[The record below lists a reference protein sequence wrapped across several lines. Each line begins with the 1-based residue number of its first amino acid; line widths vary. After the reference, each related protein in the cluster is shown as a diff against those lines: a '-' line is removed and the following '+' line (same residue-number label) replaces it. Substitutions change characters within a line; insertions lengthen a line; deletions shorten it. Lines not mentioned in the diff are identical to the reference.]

1 MTVALRI
8 GVLALQ
14 GDVANHLRMLAVAGA
29 DEAVMVRRP
38 AELAAV
44 DALVVPGGESSV
56 IDKLARRVGLFDSL
70 SARIAAGMPVL
81 GTCAGLIMLADQVEG
96 AIDGQRSLGGIDM
109 VARRNAFGRQ
119 VDSFEVDLIVAG
131 LDAPFRAVFIRAPWV
146 ARVGPSVEVLA
157 EVTGPDGRPHPVAVR
172 QGALM
177 ATAFHPELTADAR
190 LHRAFVEL
198 ARLAATGGAV

>member
-1 MTVALRI
+1 MTAALRV

-14 GDVANHLRMLAVAGA
+14 GDVANHLQMLALAGA
-29 DEAVMVRRP
+29 DEVVTVRRP

-56 IDKLARRVGLFDSL
+56 IDKLARRVGLFDPL
-70 SARIAAGMPVL
+70 RARIAAGMPVL
-81 GTCAGLIMLADQVEG
+81 GTCAGLIMLADRVEG

-119 VDSFEVDLIVAG
+119 VDSFEVDLTVAG
-131 LDAPFRAVFIRAPWV
+131 LDEPFRAVFIRAPWV
-146 ARVGPSVEVLA
+146 AQVGPSVQVLA
-157 EVTGPDGRPHPVAVR
+157 AVTAPDGRTHPVAVR

-177 ATAFHPELTADAR
+177 ATAFHPELTADSR
-190 LHRAFVEL
+190 LHRAFVQL
-198 ARLAATGGAV
+198 AGLAATGGAV

>member
-70 SARIAAGMPVL
+70 SARIAAGMPVAL
-81 GTCAGLIMLADQVEG
+81 KG
-96 AIDGQRSLGGIDM
+96 
-109 VARRNAFGRQ
+109 VA
-119 VDSFEVDLIVAG
+119 
-131 LDAPFRAVFIRAPWV
+131 
-146 ARVGPSVEVLA
+146 
-157 EVTGPDGRPHPVAVR
+157 
-172 QGALM
+172 
-177 ATAFHPELTADAR
+177 
-190 LHRAFVEL
+190 
-198 ARLAATGGAV
+198 